1 MGTPLTG
8 AGRDLAEKPWDK
20 TPADSLGGTVSFGVQ
35 PAERERRD
43 AAGGPPS
50 PTVAPTL
57 EDTLETGPL
66 LSALEGSLRDFSGL
80 VDDLATRRLLVVS
93 GKGGVGRTTVSALLG
108 LALAAR
114 GRDVVLATTALD
126 DRLAWMLGA
135 QALQDQPVALVPGVP
150 RLRVQRL
157 VPATALR
164 EYGTLILRSERVARI
179 VFDNRIVRRLLTA
192 IPGMDDFT
200 VLGKIWH
207 EAFRARSC
215 DVLIFDGPATG
226 HLRLNLGTA
235 AAVLE
240 TVPAGPI
247 AAEARAIDSA
257 LRDPKDSAAVLV
269 GLPEPWPLTELAE
282 LATDLQRDVGLHV
295 GGIVINGLLPAVDE
309 LVGDLDAAA
318 TSPALRDAV
327 PGLVDLVARSH
338 AQRVDVATFVAQPGV
353 RALKTAA
360 PSRSEPAGSRSRI
373 TTLPWRGHG
382 LEEPSALLRL
392 LTELDPSHPI
402 GGGGRP

>member
-1 MGTPLTG
+1 MAP
-8 AGRDLAEKPWDK
+8 P
-20 TPADSLGGTVSFGVQ
+20 Q
-35 PAERERRD
+35 RERRA
-43 AAGGPPS
+43 AAGQVIDP
-50 PTVAPTL
+50 
-57 EDTLETGPL
+57 EQL
-66 LSALEGSLRDFSGL
+66 LVSLDGALGDFSKL
-80 VDDLATRRLLVVS
+80 VGDLATRRLLVVS

-108 LALAAR
+108 LALAAQ
-114 GRDVVLATTALD
+114 GRNVLLATTALD

-135 QALQDQPVALVPGVP
+135 RSLQDQPVAIVPGLP
-150 RLRVQRL
+150 NLRVQRL

-164 EYGTLILRSERVARI
+164 EYGTLILRSERVARV

-200 VLGKIWH
+200 VLGKVWH
-207 EAFRARSC
+207 ETFRARSC

-247 AAEARAIDSA
+247 AAEARAIDAA
-257 LRDPKDSAAVLV
+257 LRDTKDSAAVLV

-295 GGIVINGLLPAVDE
+295 GAIVINGLLPAVGGLRKD
-309 LVGDLDAAA
+309 GDFATASSALQAAITGLD
-318 TSPALRDAV
+318 
-327 PGLVDLVARSH
+327 DLVARAH

-353 RALKTAA
+353 RALQAA
-360 PSRSEPAGSRSRI
+360 ASYLSGGRGQPISRI
-373 TTLPWRGHG
+373 TTLPWRGQG
-382 LEEPSALLRL
+382 LEDLASLRALLA
-392 LTELDPSHPI
+392 ELEGSLEGSRGAP
-402 GGGGRP
+402 

>member
-1 MGTPLTG
+1 VLPT
-8 AGRDLAEKPWDK
+8 E
-20 TPADSLGGTVSFGVQ
+20 Q
-35 PAERERRD
+35 RERR
-43 AAGGPPS
+43 AAASNVIDPEQLIAS
-50 PTVAPTL
+50 
-57 EDTLETGPL
+57 
-66 LSALEGSLRDFSGL
+66 LEGSLGGFSRL

-114 GRDVVLATTALD
+114 GRNVVLATTALD

-135 QALQDQPVALVPGVP
+135 ESLQDQPVAIVPGLP
-150 RLRVQRL
+150 NLRVQRL

-164 EYGTLILRSERVARI
+164 EYGTLILRSERVARV

-200 VLGKIWH
+200 VLGKVWH

-247 AAEARAIDSA
+247 AAEARAIDAA

-295 GGIVINGLLPAVDE
+295 GAIVINGLLPAVGALREDE
-309 LVGDLDAAA
+309 DSASA
-318 TSPALRDAV
+318 SPALQAAV
-327 PGLVDLVARSH
+327 AGLDDLVARAH

-353 RALKTAA
+353 RLLQAA
-360 PSRSEPAGSRSRI
+360 ASHLSGGRGEPLSRI

-382 LEEPSALLRL
+382 LDDLASLRALLA
-392 LTELDPSHPI
+392 ELDGSSSGS
-402 GGGGRP
+402 GGAP